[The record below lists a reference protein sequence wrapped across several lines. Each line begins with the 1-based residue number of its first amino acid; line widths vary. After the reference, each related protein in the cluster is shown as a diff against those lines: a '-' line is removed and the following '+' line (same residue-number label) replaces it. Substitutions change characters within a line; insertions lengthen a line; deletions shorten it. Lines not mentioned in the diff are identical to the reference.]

1 VTIAA
6 GVEPFDRAVFTYGTP
21 SAYPPDRSRLYF
33 PSLLSFSWSKSS
45 LDETMTSAIRES
57 ADSLRVAALKDGQD
71 VEHAAVYP
79 NYALFDTPLKD
90 MYGNNVP
97 RLHALRQAID
107 PDNVMGLAGGFRF

>member
-6 GVEPFDRAVFTYGTP
+6 GAELFDRAVFTHGTP

-33 PSLLSFSWSKSS
+33 PSLLSFSWLKSS
-45 LDETMTSAIRES
+45 LDETVTRAIRES
-57 ADSLRVAALKDGQD
+57 ADSLRAAALKDGQD